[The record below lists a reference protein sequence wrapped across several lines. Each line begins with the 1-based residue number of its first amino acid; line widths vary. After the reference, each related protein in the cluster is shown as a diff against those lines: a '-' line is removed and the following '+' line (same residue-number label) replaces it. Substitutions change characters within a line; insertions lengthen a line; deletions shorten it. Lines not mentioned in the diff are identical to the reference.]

1 MLRIDKYFQLCGVS
15 GLCCND
21 LTQFCSVLFSPSF
34 TEVYLMHK
42 NLHIKKNLFCI
53 GILLINNFV
62 IVSCGQQRD
71 SAIHMHVSILPQTP
85 FPGRLPSNTEF
96 HVPYRR
102 SLLVIHFKYSMY
114 MSITNSL
121 TIPSLILAPASL
133 ATVSSF
139 SKSVSLFHNLH
150 IFNVYILMSLMSQLY
165 LCSM

>member
-34 TEVYLMHK
+34 TEVYLIHK

-85 FPGRLPSNTEF
+85 LPSRLP
-96 HVPYRR
+96 
-102 SLLVIHFKYSMY
+102 
-114 MSITNSL
+114 
-121 TIPSLILAPASL
+121 
-133 ATVSSF
+133 
-139 SKSVSLFHNLH
+139 HNLEQSSLCYTIGPCWLH
-150 IFNVYILMSLMSQLY
+150 TCMLSRFSRVQLCEPMDQNTPGFSVHGILQGRIPEWVAMPSSRG
-165 LCSM
+165 SS